1 MNKDVNDELSCCPV
15 FKEMVDAFYAPC
27 PTIENMRHQA
37 ERVSVLS
44 KNVAAASTLVSPV
57 QQVAVDRGVLL
68 VHDDLAVRKTTRV
81 MLEII
86 TNLK

>member
-44 KNVAAASTLVSPV
+44 KKCCGGKHACISCTAGGG
-57 QQVAVDRGVLL
+57 R
-68 VHDDLAVRKTTRV
+68 
-81 MLEII
+81 
-86 TNLK
+86 